1 MSIPYRVPSI
11 DAAYQ
16 VTVHLAK
23 QFQRR
28 RFKKK
33 STNQKQ
39 ELPLVA
45 MFVDRSERNEHSL

>member
-39 ELPLVA
+39 GLPLVA